1 MNAPMDL
8 QGRVQQ
14 YLAERRRL
22 GFHLRSP
29 GHALPN
35 FARFFEASEHTGA
48 LTVELMAQWARQTQ
62 GGKASAE
69 TAARRLAWLRPF
81 LRWLQQFEPQTEV
94 PDDSTFGPIPGRVAP
109 HIYQPEEI

>member
-1 MNAPMDL
+1 MIAPLDL
-8 QGRVQQ
+8 QARVQQ

-29 GHALPN
+29 GHALAN
-35 FARFFEASEHTGA
+35 FARFVEASKHSGA
-48 LTVELMAQWARQTQ
+48 LSVELMAQWARQAQ
-62 GGKASAE
+62 CGKASAE

-94 PDDSTFGPIPGRVAP
+94 QPVELTMPISARPRPEGPST
-109 HIYQPEEI
+109 